1 MTLRP
6 GRPPGLTPDGQ
17 KIRSLRVDQ
26 GVTLTE
32 LAIRIG
38 YHPKNLSKVELQG
51 KAISDVIAS
60 RLAKALSTPDE
71 RVTVDDITASDDVES
86 EPEPKVPAA

>member
-6 GRPPGLTPDGQ
+6 GRPPGLIPDGQ

-32 LAIRIG
+32 MALRIG
-38 YHPKNLSKVELQG
+38 YHPKNLSKVERQD
-51 KAISDVIAS
+51 KALSDVIAS

-71 RVTVDDITASDDVES
+71 PITVADITVSDGTGSGGET
-86 EPEPKVPAA
+86 KIPA